1 MRGEGNDEVRRRKGS
16 RRSWTG
22 SAIVLDVERG
32 EAQIGATPVNRRTKR
47 GFPWRARYAQWP
59 YAASRSVTRSIG
71 RAIGNRRKKRKKKK
85 KKEKKKNRRRLTG
98 TRVLSNSDTRALLL
112 ARWIS
117 SLNETRRKER
127 EGKERK
133 GKRSAVGHCRDFCVQ

>member
-22 SAIVLDVERG
+22 SAIVHDVERG
-32 EAQIGATPVNRRTKR
+32 EARIGATPVNRRTKR

-71 RAIGNRRKKRKKKK
+71 RAIGNQRKNRKKRKKERKK
-85 KKEKKKNRRRLTG
+85 RKSISLTG

-117 SLNETRRKER
+117 SLNETRRNER
-127 EGKERK
+127 KGKERK
-133 GKRSAVGHCRDFCVQ
+133 GKQSAVGYCRDFCV